1 MKMYDNKGYLDFHKV
16 LINGATFTWI
26 VGGRGTGKTFG
37 ALKAILESGK
47 KFIYLRNLKSQI
59 EVVGSN
65 TFSPF
70 KPLNDMFGY
79 NIITDTAIKSIKG
92 FYDDT
97 NGEKTLIGLAC
108 ALSSFSSLRG
118 FDASD
123 YDYILFDE
131 FIPKPDEVIRGN
143 YGVQFIDFYET
154 VSRNRELQGKEPL
167 KVIGTANSNN
177 IGNAIFIEFGLL
189 NKVLQMIKKGKTYS
203 KIEEKETAL
212 FFLKDSPISK
222 QKANTALYKAIS
234 SDYSEMA
241 LSNIFAQVDNRN
253 VKSLEFNQLRPL
265 IQVKEL
271 YIYYHNDGIYIS
283 NHGFMKMPSVTIDNF
298 KKSYRDICL
307 AILFDRVLY
316 ENTESKIITQA
327 YI

>member
-1 MKMYDNKGYLDFHKV
+1 MKLYDKDGYLDFKKV
-16 LINGATFTWI
+16 LDNGATFTWI

-47 KFIYLRNLKSQI
+47 KFIYLRNMKSQI
-59 EVVGSN
+59 EVVGST

-70 KPLNDMFGY
+70 KPINDMYGY
-79 NIITDTAIKSIKG
+79 NIITDTAIRSIKG

-97 NGEKTLIGLAC
+97 NGEKILIGLAC

-131 FIPKPDEVIRGN
+131 FIPKTDEVLRGN

-177 IGNAIFIEFGLL
+177 IGNAIFVEFGLL
-189 NKVLQMIKKGKTYS
+189 NKALDMVKKGQNYS

-212 FFLKDSPISK
+212 FFLKDSPIS
-222 QKANTALYKAIS
+222 QKKAETALYKAIS

-241 LSNIFAQVDNRN
+241 LSNIFAQVDNKN
-253 VKSLEFNQLRPL
+253 VKSLPFNQLKPL
-265 IQVKEL
+265 VQVKEL
-271 YIYYHNDGIYIS
+271 FIYYHSEGIYIS
-283 NHGFMKMPSVTIDNF
+283 NKKFMNMPSITIENF
-298 KKSYRDICL
+298 KKNYRDICL
-307 AILFDRVLY
+307 SILFERVIY
-316 ENTESKIITQA
+316 ENVESKIITDA